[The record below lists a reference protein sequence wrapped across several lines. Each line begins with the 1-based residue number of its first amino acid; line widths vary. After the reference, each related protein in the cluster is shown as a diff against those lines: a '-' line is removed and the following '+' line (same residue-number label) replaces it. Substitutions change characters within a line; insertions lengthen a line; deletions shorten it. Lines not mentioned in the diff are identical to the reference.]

1 MPAPASRTVT
11 GTATNAVKSLARV
24 FTGWVPVWVPRSRTD
39 APPGRQ
45 PAPCVAH
52 MGDATSKSYPAC
64 QPSEVEFTQRVIGG
78 ERSAARIGVKGGVAG
93 VSRGNR
99 RGRA

>member
-64 QPSEVEFTQRVIGG
+64 QPSEVEFTQRGIGG
-78 ERSAARIGVKGGVAG
+78 GGRGGRNRGKGGG
-93 VSRGNR
+93 GGGGGGEPR
-99 RGRA
+99 